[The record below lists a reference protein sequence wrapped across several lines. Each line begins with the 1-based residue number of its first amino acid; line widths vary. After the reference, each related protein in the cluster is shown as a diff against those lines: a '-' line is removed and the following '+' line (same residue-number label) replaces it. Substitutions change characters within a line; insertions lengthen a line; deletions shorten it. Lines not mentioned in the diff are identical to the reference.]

1 MASVD
6 AKLRASP
13 RWKEILDQVQ
23 TELPSYAYGSE
34 FYTITEICDRF
45 RVSRITAI
53 RVLNELASKNLI
65 QKLPGK
71 GNVVR
76 LMSTTASVRLIVPS
90 ASRRDYLSFDP
101 VNRRTIEGITTA
113 AKARG
118 LDFDTISE
126 AHLTSLFPRAN
137 ASFGFLVPK
146 PVSRETRQFLRANN
160 LPHVLVDPWEHYKS
174 VGHARIDRFAAGYI
188 ATRHL
193 LDLGHRRI
201 AWITGPI
208 SSPNFRSRLTG
219 YRAALKEEKI
229 PFVWSL
235 ITETTGMDA
244 EQDYDALT
252 QLLGLHRPPTAII
265 LGDDS
270 RGVHVLAACH
280 KAGIRV
286 PEDLSLV
293 GYPNNSEAR
302 LTNPPLTVIDAMF
315 ERVGEASVKRLL
327 DLIATPGLE
336 PAVAQTVVEP
346 QLIVRGST
354 APVATRRGRR
364 ANTVPVVGVGAS
376 PKRVGAKPA
385 ILSSSSS
392 SIVSYEP
399 VPQPLVSTADR

>member
-1 MASVD
+1 MATVD

-23 TELPSYAYGSE
+23 TELPTYAYGSE

-45 RVSRITAI
+45 HVSRITAI
-53 RVLNELASKNLI
+53 RVLNELASRNLI

-76 LMSTTASVRLIVPS
+76 LMAQGASIRLIIPS
-90 ASRRDYLSFDP
+90 AMRRDYLSFDP
-101 VNRRTIEGITTA
+101 VNRRLIEGVTTA
-113 AKARG
+113 AKAAG

-126 AHLTSLFPRAN
+126 AHIPSLFPRAN

-146 PVSRETRQFLRANN
+146 AIGRLTREFLLANA
-160 LPHVLVDPWEHYKS
+160 LPHVLVDPYEHYKS
-174 VGHARIDRFAAGYI
+174 VSHARIDRFAAGYI

-201 AWITGPI
+201 GWITGLI
-208 SSPNFRSRLTG
+208 SSPNFRARLAG
-219 YRAALKEEKI
+219 YRQALKEEGI
-229 PFVWSL
+229 PFAWPL
-235 ITETTGMDA
+235 IAETSGMDA
-244 EQDYDALT
+244 EQDTDALN
-252 QLLGLHRPPTAII
+252 QLLSLHRKPTAII

-293 GYPNNSEAR
+293 GYPNNPEAR

-315 ERVGEASVKRLL
+315 ERVGEESVKQLMG
-327 DLIATPGLE
+327 LIANPDLE
-336 PAVAQTVVEP
+336 PAEAQTVIQP

-354 APVATRRGRR
+354 AVAPDRK
-364 ANTVPVVGVGAS
+364 
-376 PKRVGAKPA
+376 PKRTRATGSA
-385 ILSSSSS
+385 IRSRPNPSAPLSSIDLITSDTR
-392 SIVSYEP
+392 
-399 VPQPLVSTADR
+399 PLVSAADR

>member
-23 TELPSYAYGSE
+23 TELPNYAYGSE

-45 RVSRITAI
+45 HVSRITAI

-76 LMSTTASVRLIVPS
+76 LMPTSASVRLIIPT

-101 VNRRTIEGITTA
+101 VNRRLIEGITTA
-113 AKARG
+113 TRAGG

-160 LPHVLVDPWEHYKS
+160 LPHVLVDPWEHYKTVS
-174 VGHARIDRFAAGYI
+174 HARIDRFAAGYV

-201 AWITGPI
+201 GWITGPI
-208 SSPNFRSRLTG
+208 SSPNFRSRLAG
-219 YRAALKEEKI
+219 YRSALKEEKI

-244 EQDYDALT
+244 EQDSEALT
-252 QLLGLHRPPTAII
+252 QLLALHRPPTAII

-315 ERVGEASVKRLL
+315 ERVGEESVKRLM
-327 DLIATPGLE
+327 DLIASPDLD
-336 PAVAQTVVEP
+336 PAVAQTVIEP
-346 QLIVRGST
+346 KLIVRGST
-354 APVATRRGRR
+354 APAPARRTSRNTHHSVAPISRSNKRM
-364 ANTVPVVGVGAS
+364 GAM
-376 PKRVGAKPA
+376 A
-385 ILSSSSS
+385 SSTSS
-392 SIVSYEP
+392 SIASHKSDP
-399 VPQPLVSTADR
+399 RPLVSTADQ